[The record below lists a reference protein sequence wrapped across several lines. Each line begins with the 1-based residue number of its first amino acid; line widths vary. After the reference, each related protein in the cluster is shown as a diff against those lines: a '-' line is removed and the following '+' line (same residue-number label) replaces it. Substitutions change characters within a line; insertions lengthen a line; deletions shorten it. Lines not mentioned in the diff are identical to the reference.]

1 MSKHNFYQ
9 KFKKSDIFNI
19 YPTKEPL
26 SPSRKNMQPTLE
38 KTSND
43 IFPTES
49 NNSKKTLYKHK
60 NKYINK
66 SQSDIFNKKPQNL
79 KIKIRETPT
88 TRSQINQVNLDL
100 NNKDYIVKKPIKK
113 IYNPDPYKNNK
124 SPLDRFY
131 EEIYGEENIHKN
143 IISKRNYLEID
154 FKNKNN
160 EEIVKNDPIKKNV
173 NWTNETSANINSKNL
188 SPKMKKLNAQ
198 ISNIFNIP
206 DKYYNNIEI
215 NRKKEEEKEKK
226 RLNKLE
232 EERIREKEKEMKILS
247 ERTKEDKYEFGSLKS
262 KWKQSNIDWK
272 KPEISVMLMKQN
284 DKENEKLNA
293 FQRKQKEFN
302 LSEKYNKYSSPN
314 KLRFNP
320 FDNSNQISKIRKL
333 MDLNSPLFN
342 ESRKIKMI
350 QNASTNNF
358 FENNFYE
365 KILKTDKNFIN
376 ENEEYVALNKGNNR
390 NDEKS
395 LKRIFSNEG
404 IHIYDVQLSSNKLF
418 GERNDSEITFKIR
431 DNKDNNN
438 KINEVFEKIN
448 KEKNIEIKPKT
459 KIYVNKKKY
468 DNNND
473 KQNIKLIDKINFT
486 SPKFSKD
493 KLSEQYYKI
502 NVQYKNNN
510 IKQDK
515 NN

>member
-1 MSKHNFYQ
+1 
-9 KFKKSDIFNI
+9 
-19 YPTKEPL
+19 
-26 SPSRKNMQPTLE
+26 
-38 KTSND
+38 
-43 IFPTES
+43 
-49 NNSKKTLYKHK
+49 
-60 NKYINK
+60 
-66 SQSDIFNKKPQNL
+66 
-79 KIKIRETPT
+79 
-88 TRSQINQVNLDL
+88 
-100 NNKDYIVKKPIKK
+100 
-113 IYNPDPYKNNK
+113 
-124 SPLDRFY
+124 
-131 EEIYGEENIHKN
+131 
-143 IISKRNYLEID
+143 
-154 FKNKNN
+154 
-160 EEIVKNDPIKKNV
+160 
-173 NWTNETSANINSKNL
+173 
-188 SPKMKKLNAQ
+188 
-198 ISNIFNIP
+198 
-206 DKYYNNIEI
+206 
-215 NRKKEEEKEKK
+215 
-226 RLNKLE
+226 
-232 EERIREKEKEMKILS
+232 
-247 ERTKEDKYEFGSLKS
+247 
-262 KWKQSNIDWK
+262 
-272 KPEISVMLMKQN
+272 
-284 DKENEKLNA
+284 
-293 FQRKQKEFN
+293 
-302 LSEKYNKYSSPN
+302 
-314 KLRFNP
+314 
-320 FDNSNQISKIRKL
+320 

-376 ENEEYVALNKGNNR
+376 ENKEYVALNKGNNR